1 MPYDLIYMHNIR
13 QISGPWGNRH
23 PKCIDVE
30 AVRSTLRGLSKD
42 IDSLEIVEGFE
53 SDQKAVSKAV
63 DGLDLAETDE
73 YVKMSEEIDE
83 QLSKST
89 VAVCNALVTL
99 RKMEDNEELTREDL
113 NMLMEEAI
121 AELEFALPTSRSL
134 RDLRTSGELPPLV
147 KDFVMKARID
157 SIHMEYDILQGQ
169 MARHNYRSLVDF
181 NGVNIKFN
189 GDMMELTYSTEREGP
204 CVLSIYKDFL
214 KLDYSRGKRQVMK
227 EADLNAY
234 FEDWMR
240 PTPMELEAYTMMEGN
255 TFDISSLTKLLDC
268 KQRREGR
275 YSA

>member
-13 QISGPWGNRH
+13 QFSGPWANRH

-30 AVRSTLRGLSKD
+30 SVRSTLGSLSKD
-42 IDSLEIVEGFE
+42 IDNLEVAEGFE

-63 DGLDLAETDE
+63 DGLDLADTDE
-73 YVKMSEEIDE
+73 YVKMSEAIDE

-99 RKMEDNEELTREDL
+99 QKFEDEKLTREDL
-113 NMLMEEAI
+113 RMLMEEAI

-181 NGVNIKFN
+181 NGVNIKFS

-204 CVLSIYKDFL
+204 CVLSIYKDSL
-214 KLDYSRGKRQVMK
+214 KLDYRRGKRQFMK
-227 EADLNAY
+227 EAELKAY

-240 PTPMELEAYTMMEGN
+240 PTPMELEAYTMMEGK
-255 TFDISSLTKLLDC
+255 TFDITPLTKLLDC

>member
-13 QISGPWGNRH
+13 QFSGPWANRH

-30 AVRSTLRGLSKD
+30 SVRSTLGSLSKD
-42 IDSLEIVEGFE
+42 IDNLQIVEGFE
-53 SDQKAVSKAV
+53 SDQRVVSKAV

-73 YVKMSEEIDE
+73 YVKMSEEINE

-99 RKMEDNEELTREDL
+99 QKFEDEKLTREDL
-113 NMLMEEAI
+113 KMLMEEAI

-181 NGVNIKFN
+181 NGVNIKFS

-204 CVLSIYKDFL
+204 CVLSIYKDSL
-214 KLDYSRGKRQVMK
+214 KLDHSRGKRQFMK
-227 EADLNAY
+227 EADLKAY

-240 PTPMELEAYTMMEGN
+240 PTPMELEAYTMMEGK